1 MGIFVIITYILF
13 GIFLFIIL
21 NFLNKKYNLTLI
33 EYISFSLIFMFLV
46 ASIYSKS
53 SNIYLIIIFEFIAN
67 IAYTTYLKEE
77 NFFKYKKTIIMYII
91 LIILGFIINQEVIN
105 KNNILLDSKDIKL
118 IIWLLI
124 ILFLYNFSK
133 TNEIKYS
140 SDKFEEEKTSIND
153 NEYIITN
160 YAKLKNKYK
169 DVIKIN
175 KSLTNIVY
183 AGMIYLNYL
192 RPNFLRK
199 IDYFKFKLNGKKR
212 KLGIMQIESIK
223 MIDDVESIETSITSI
238 EKINTKLI
246 KKNIKKKEIT
256 KEIIKQYYKNYDTDE
271 IIKIYEII
279 TKFNED

>member
-246 KKNIKKKEIT
+246 KKNIKKKEDR
-256 KEIIKQYYKNYDTDE
+256 KSVV
-271 IIKIYEII
+271 
-279 TKFNED
+279 